1 VRKVKRKIY
10 PISEKVLQVYI
21 HCIKNGE
28 VCRHHYYNKDFYT
41 LDGSG
46 YKINTGNFKFFK
58 L

>member
-1 VRKVKRKIY
+1 
-10 PISEKVLQVYI
+10 VLQVYI

-28 VCRHHYYNKDFYT
+28 VRRHHYYNKDFYT